1 MTRAISTT
9 SADLRMLNR
18 LIEYAAGTP
27 SSSDSMVA
35 AKATQRLLPM
45 NWT

>member
-9 SADLRMLNR
+9 SADFCMLNR

-27 SSSDSMVA
+27 RTSDSTVA
-35 AKATQRLLPM
+35 ANATQRLLPM

>member
-9 SADLRMLNR
+9 SADLFMLNR

-27 SSSDSMVA
+27 STSESAVA
-35 AKATQRLLPM
+35 ANATQRLLPM
-45 NWT
+45 NSR